1 MGMVNVQALCT
12 SKEALRAREALARR
26 FEANTAQEQALW
38 KAFDQNLVTVLSAE
52 DESKVRNWV
61 DDEVNIG
68 VGTHTYIA
76 NEIRS
81 GRMNPDEILER
92 ACTGV
97 EETAATQ
104 AIENARNQG
113 EAKRPVQEPA
123 APADAS
129 KTRKSVSSAGIAI
142 ARPTGPQPSLIA
154 LPKPPT
160 YSQCEAW
167 AINNVGTIVGTCW
180 NGKDR
185 SHTIPMR
192 WQQGVAEVLSGPLMS
207 EGATEGDLPAVEGMA
222 VAINDAGEIVGSLLV
237 GRNPHHQ
244 GMRAAIWEG
253 SYWRD
258 LGLPK
263 DAENISARGINA
275 RGDVVGSASNHAAI
289 LWRAENAFEV
299 LPNPKDGWHCEGIGI
314 NNQGQAVGMC
324 NDQSSL
330 TEVAAVLWQNHTA
343 VVLANPCGTG
353 EGLWSWARTITDS
366 GVIGGRA
373 GSCAMVWHA
382 STPDK
387 GTVVADDGVVNS
399 INKRGEMVGYVGGLN
414 GTSTNRPPERPIKWV
429 NEAAPPVDVSS
440 NTAKEGH
447 IRAINDRGVFVGA
460 YTSATGE
467 SLAFVSQ

>member
-1 MGMVNVQALCT
+1 MANAQALCT
-12 SKEALRAREALARR
+12 GKEALRDRETLARR

-61 DDEVNIG
+61 DHEFNISFG
-68 VGTHTYIA
+68 PHIDIA

-81 GRMNPDEILER
+81 GRLKPDELLAR
-92 ACTGV
+92 ACPSV
-97 EETAATQ
+97 EETARMQ
-104 AIENARNQG
+104 AAANAVNQA
-113 EAKRPVQEPA
+113 EAKRAVQEPA

-129 KTRKSVSSAGIAI
+129 KARKSVSSAGPAI
-142 ARPTGPQPSLIA
+142 TRPTGPQPSLIA
-154 LPKPPT
+154 LPRPPA

-167 AINNVGTIVGTCW
+167 AINNVGTVVGTCW

-185 SHTIPMR
+185 THTIPVR
-192 WQQGVAEVLSGPLMS
+192 WQQGVAEALTGPLMS
-207 EGATEGDLPAVEGMA
+207 EGSADGDFPVVEGMA
-222 VAINDAGEIVGSLLV
+222 VAIHVPARMWAHCSLGGDA
-237 GRNPHHQ
+237 HHQ
-244 GMRAAIWEG
+244 DMRAAIWEG

-263 DAENISARGINA
+263 DAKNMSARGINA
-275 RGDVVGSASNHAAI
+275 RGDVVGSASGHAAI

-299 LPNPKDGWHCEGIGI
+299 LPNPKDGWSCMGIGI

-324 NDQSSL
+324 NDQSAVPEL
-330 TEVAAVLWQNHTA
+330 EAVLWQNHT
-343 VVLANPCGTG
+343 VVALANPCGTG
-353 EGLWSWARTITDS
+353 EGLWSWARTVTDS
-366 GVIGGRA
+366 GVIGGTA
-373 GSCAMVWHA
+373 GSCAMVWHV

-399 INKRGEMVGYVGGLN
+399 INKRGEMVGYVGVPD
-414 GTSTNRPPERPIKWV
+414 GTSTQRPLHPIRPARWV
-429 NEAAPPVDVSS
+429 NETASPVDVGS
-440 NTAKEGH
+440 NTAEEGH

-467 SLAFVSQ
+467 SFAFMSQ